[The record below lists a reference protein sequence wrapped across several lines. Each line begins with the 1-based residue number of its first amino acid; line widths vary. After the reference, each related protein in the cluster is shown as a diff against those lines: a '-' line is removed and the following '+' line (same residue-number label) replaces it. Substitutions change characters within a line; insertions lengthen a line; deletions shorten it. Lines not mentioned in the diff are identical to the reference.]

1 MAQVLR
7 QPGWGLSSS
16 TPSWLGGILSIIPRA
31 VCLRHS
37 REDWCVYVER
47 KHRDHIR
54 GRDPRCCRVQSLARA
69 VMLLQE
75 KVGRAGL

>member
-1 MAQVLR
+1 M
-7 QPGWGLSSS
+7 
-16 TPSWLGGILSIIPRA
+16 SIIPRA

-54 GRDPRCCRVQSLARA
+54 GRDPRCCRVQSPGQSCDVAPREGWKSRA
-69 VMLLQE
+69 VETQEVFILQ
-75 KVGRAGL
+75 